1 MTHEIYKSFHDGLEV
16 RGVLFD
22 ISKPF
27 DKVWHEGLILR
38 LSLNGISGNLFKLLR
53 DCQRRGSARL
63 YFILGPLLF
72 LIYVNDL
79 SNGVSSNCK
88 LFADDTSFF
97 SC

>member
-53 DCQRRGSARL
+53 DCL
-63 YFILGPLLF
+63 Y
-72 LIYVNDL
+72 
-79 SNGVSSNCK
+79 CRK
-88 LFADDTSFF
+88 
-97 SC
+97 